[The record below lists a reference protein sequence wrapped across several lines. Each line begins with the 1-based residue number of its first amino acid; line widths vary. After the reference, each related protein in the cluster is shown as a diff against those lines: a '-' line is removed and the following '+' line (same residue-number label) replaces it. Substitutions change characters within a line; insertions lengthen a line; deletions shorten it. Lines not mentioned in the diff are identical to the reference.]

1 MKMASENPKKTYKHG
16 QYCVVT
22 ECHNRQGREQC
33 GFFRCKRKFVVQT
46 DAWRQAINRIN
57 TDGSLWTPGKRAVIC
72 AKHFV
77 SGKPNTSH
85 NSPDYV
91 PSIFATLHLKPK
103 TSASENRFKRTDH
116 IMSATVGT
124 STDRIRM
131 PCTLTNRMLSNQKK
145 CKSLCGVSLG
155 FFNQTMESLQG
166 QFMKSRVLTDKDQ
179 LVLYFMK
186 LKTRLSFIA
195 ISTIMNV
202 HHTTASKSF
211 CHTLNAHFEVARK
224 YLWYLTGDEVK
235 ATLPDSFKLHY
246 PNTRVIID
254 ASETKIQCPCAVNSS
269 VLCYSHYKSNH
280 TCKWLVGIAPC
291 GLITFMSRA
300 FGGRVT
306 GKDIQN

>member
-1 MKMASENPKKTYKHG
+1 MKDAE
-16 QYCVVT
+16 
-22 ECHNRQGREQC
+22 EQTPWPC
-33 GFFRCKRKFVVQT
+33 DYEADLAKIPICSGFDGKN
-46 DAWRQAINRIN
+46 DAWSQVKCIKMISKMV
-57 TDGSLWTPGKRAVIC
+57 G
-72 AKHFV
+72 
-77 SGKPNTSH
+77 
-85 NSPDYV
+85 
-91 PSIFATLHLKPK
+91 
-103 TSASENRFKRTDH
+103 TDH
-116 IMSATVGT
+116 IMTATVGT
-124 STDRIRM
+124 STDRIRL
-131 PCTLTNRMLSNQKK
+131 PCTLTNRILSNKKK

-166 QFMKSRVLTDKDQ
+166 KFMKSRVLTDKDQ

-202 HHTTASKSF
+202 HHATASKSF

-224 YLWYLTGDEVK
+224 YLWYLTRDEVK

-306 GKDIQN
+306 GKDNLYINLSFGLCTVCAVSISSYTPKFLQADSKLDAEHLHL